1 MSSSSAFP
9 NSNHK
14 YKIYNW
20 SSRGNSEQKS
30 NNLCFTYTLVFLTKE
45 RFSLSGYLCNFFV
58 RFWTYTEAICEN
70 PRRVTLQRGKQ
81 MIYISF
87 KIDPNLNEL
96 LLEIRSLRQI
106 TLTAAPMGILQEIL
120 IDNNLDRTLLWP
132 DIAILPLQIKKK
144 LNLTE
149 VFKLWK
155 KFK

>member
-1 MSSSSAFP
+1 
-9 NSNHK
+9 
-14 YKIYNW
+14 
-20 SSRGNSEQKS
+20 
-30 NNLCFTYTLVFLTKE
+30 
-45 RFSLSGYLCNFFV
+45 
-58 RFWTYTEAICEN
+58 
-70 PRRVTLQRGKQ
+70 

-106 TLTAAPMGILQEIL
+106 TLTAAQMGILQEIL